1 MRVRTFSI
9 LFLLMAIYMIITVA
23 AEVFIDDYVRP
34 RSKFSYL
41 VIGTML
47 TGIASLMINLDIPS

>member
-9 LFLLMAIYMIITVA
+9 LFLLMAIYMI
-23 AEVFIDDYVRP
+23 FIDDYVRP